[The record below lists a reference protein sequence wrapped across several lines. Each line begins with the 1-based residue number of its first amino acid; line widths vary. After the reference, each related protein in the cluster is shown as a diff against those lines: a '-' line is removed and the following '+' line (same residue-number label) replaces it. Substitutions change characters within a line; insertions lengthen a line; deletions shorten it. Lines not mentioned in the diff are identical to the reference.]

1 MKLVNRE
8 RVDGTRI
15 TIGLRAYYTNK
26 SQRPKTP
33 NDKDKKDKFRTSRSY
48 AAEYRDLDGKQVCRS
63 LGTRSKTMARRMAME
78 IQQQLEAGIERIP
91 EINLLITDLVD
102 KYLEA
107 VKVKNL
113 AKKTELKYKTDSD
126 KLKNY
131 CSKNNIR
138 LIRHFTQDH
147 LYGFRQ
153 WLLENDYADKTIQ
166 GAVVLAKQI
175 FKWGWRQG
183 LIRDYKFASVSFP
196 KAKARPQPCF
206 TTAQVKMLIEEA
218 KDEEKLAFALMA
230 YAGLR
235 IGEIEQLQWE
245 DLSFKNKRFTMI
257 HVRHGG
263 SNGTTKDKEERF
275 VPVHPEISELLGP
288 ASKKTGLIF
297 QTIKERSLLK
307 RLKGLCK
314 ICKFEKPRQY
324 KLHSFRHHFSSLCAN
339 HNVAYRKALAW
350 LGHSSSQMLDLYY
363 HLYDE
368 DSQQAMLALANSS
381 VIGGCFG
388 SLDSTYEGNLRA
400 NGQYKIEKTLQVP
413 QTQELVTTLS
423 NITERAGFE
432 PAVGT
437 SPTQPFQ
444 GCSIS
449 HSDTSPCDLLF
460 TIYDLL
466 FSFLCLSRRSSHC
479 SGFCAI

>member
-8 RVDGTRI
+8 RVDGTQI
-15 TIGLRAYYTNK
+15 TIGLRAYYINK
-26 SQRPKTP
+26 AQRLKIP
-33 NDKDKKDKFRTSRSY
+33 NDKNKKAKFRTSGCY
-48 AAEYRDLDGKQVCRS
+48 AAEYRDLDGKQVCRN
-63 LGTRSKTMARRMAME
+63 LGTRSKTMARRIAME
-78 IQQQLEAGIERIP
+78 IQQQLETGIERIP
-91 EINLLITDLVD
+91 EINLLMADLVD

-107 VKVKNL
+107 VKIKNL
-113 AKKTELKYKTDSD
+113 AKKTELKYKTDSN

-138 LIRHFTQDH
+138 LTRHFTQDH

-196 KAKARPQPCF
+196 KAKAGPQPCF

-235 IGEIEQLQWE
+235 IGEVEQLQWE
-245 DLSFKNKRFTMI
+245 DISIKNKRFTMI

-263 SNGTTKDKEERF
+263 SNGTTKDKEDRF
-275 VPVHPEISELLGP
+275 IPVHLEITELLGL

-307 RLKGLCK
+307 RLKELCQ

-324 KLHSFRHHFSSLCAN
+324 KLHSFRHHFASLCAN
-339 HNVAYRKALAW
+339 HNIAYRKALAW

-400 NGQYKIEKTLQVP
+400 NG
-413 QTQELVTTLS
+413 
-423 NITERAGFE
+423 
-432 PAVGT
+432 
-437 SPTQPFQ
+437 
-444 GCSIS
+444 
-449 HSDTSPCDLLF
+449 
-460 TIYDLL
+460 
-466 FSFLCLSRRSSHC
+466 
-479 SGFCAI
+479 